1 MSYEEFNLLSI
12 EEQMN
17 MSQQDFFKI
26 LDNEEKIK
34 KWFIQNL
41 EFIKKNVENI
51 KYLDENSTLYAVCI
65 LFAYNELEK
74 IKYDR

>member
-12 EEQMN
+12 EEQIN
-17 MSQQDFFKI
+17 VSQQDFFKI

-34 KWFIQNL
+34 KWLEQNL
-41 EFIKKNVENI
+41 EFIKRNVKNM
-51 KYLDENSTLYAVCI
+51 KYLDENSTLYAACI

>member
-1 MSYEEFNLLSI
+1 MSYEEFNLLNI
-12 EEQMN
+12 EEQIN